1 MAWWGAR
8 NARVPGRDSGFGT
21 HDGAGVV
28 LRPRDNGAAGTHTNR
43 ESHGIRSLFDHLSK
57 YSGLQ
62 ILDLGMLSQRTAS
75 HVGGL
80 GHRINF
86 VSLLHRV
93 DEASARKSTEGG
105 ELSSELASQIVHME
119 LDFPPNSFHAVLA
132 WDVLQHLDRTAMSS
146 AIAHLSK
153 IVRPN
158 GMIFCLFHGETS
170 KGPIPLYNCSVDSD
184 STFSVKEVERRQATQ
199 ELSARKLETLF
210 PQFRAVHFYLKRDA
224 LLEVLVLS

>member
-1 MAWWGAR
+1 MAWWSAK
-8 NARVPGRDSGFGT
+8 NARVPGGGSGIGT
-21 HDGAGVV
+21 NQRAGVV
-28 LRPRDNGAAGTHTNR
+28 LGPRENGAAGTATSR
-43 ESHGIRSLFDHLSK
+43 ESHGIRSFFDHLSK
-57 YSGLQ
+57 FSGLQ

-80 GHRINF
+80 GHRIHF

-93 DEASARKSTEGG
+93 DEARAEKSTEER
-105 ELSSELASQIVHME
+105 ELCSELASQIVKTE

-132 WDVLQHLDRTAMSS
+132 WDVLQHLDGTAMNS
-146 AIAHLSK
+146 AIANLSK

-158 GMIFCLFHGETS
+158 GLIFCLFHGATI
-170 KGPIPLYNCSVDSD
+170 KGPIPLYNCSVDSA
-184 STFSVKEVERRQATQ
+184 STFSIKQVARRPVTQ
-199 ELSARKLETLF
+199 RFSARKLETLF